1 MMNYLLTG
9 LNSVECYDPEV
20 KEWRTIANMSTRRS
34 SVGVAVVRG
43 NGKYKVESIVLHHAS
58 SLLNLILHF
67 ANECDW

>member
-34 SVGVAVVRG
+34 SVGVA
-43 NGKYKVESIVLHHAS
+43 HAS